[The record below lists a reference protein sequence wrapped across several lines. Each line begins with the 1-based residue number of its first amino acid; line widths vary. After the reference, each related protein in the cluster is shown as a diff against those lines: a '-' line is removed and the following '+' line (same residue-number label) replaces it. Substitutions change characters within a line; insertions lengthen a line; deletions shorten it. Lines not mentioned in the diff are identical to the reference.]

1 MFLNAVGIDVSKGRS
16 TVAVLQPGNIT
27 VHKPFNVPHTSSEL
41 KKLVQYLL
49 SLDGETK
56 VVMECTG
63 RYHEP
68 ILNTLHEA
76 GLFVSAVN
84 PHLIKN
90 FGGNTIRKV
99 KTDPEDS
106 KKIARYALDNWASL
120 RDYSRMDTKRT
131 ELKTLNSQF
140 NFFMKQKVSAKT
152 NLISLLD
159 QTYPGV
165 DKLFN
170 SPTRANGTQK
180 WIDYAYSFWHVDC
193 VLDSGLKSFTER
205 YEQFCK
211 HHGYDY
217 QPDKPKELYNQAK
230 ELVAVLPKDPIYK
243 EIIQDSIKQLNL
255 ISSHVEQ
262 IRSKMDEIASTLPE
276 YQTVLGMYGVG
287 PSLGPQL
294 IAEIGDITRFTHR
307 SSLTAYA
314 GVDPGKNDSGDK
326 NQKSVHASKCGA
338 PRLRKTLFQIMDVMI
353 KNGPR
358 EDDPV
363 STFLFK
369 KKSEGKKF
377 RVYMTAGANKF
388 LRVYY
393 GKVKECIRNQQS
405 EQN

>member
-16 TVAVLQPGNIT
+16 TVAVLRPGNII
-27 VHKPFNVPHTSSEL
+27 VHKPFNVPHTSSEP
-41 KKLVQYLL
+41 KKLVKYLL

-68 ILNTLHEA
+68 ILNTMHEA

-90 FGGNTIRKV
+90 FGSNAIRKI

-152 NLISLLD
+152 NFILLLD

-180 WIDYAYSFWHVDC
+180 WVNYAYSFWHVDC
-193 VLDSGLKSFTER
+193 VLDSGLKGFTES

-211 HHGYDY
+211 HHGYDFIS
-217 QPDKPKELYNQAK
+217 QTNQ
-230 ELVAVLPKDPIYK
+230 
-243 EIIQDSIKQLNL
+243 
-255 ISSHVEQ
+255 
-262 IRSKMDEIASTLPE
+262 RSCMTRSR
-276 YQTVLGMYGVG
+276 
-287 PSLGPQL
+287 SL
-294 IAEIGDITRFTHR
+294 
-307 SSLTAYA
+307 
-314 GVDPGKNDSGDK
+314 
-326 NQKSVHASKCGA
+326 
-338 PRLRKTLFQIMDVMI
+338 
-353 KNGPR
+353 
-358 EDDPV
+358 
-363 STFLFK
+363 
-369 KKSEGKKF
+369 
-377 RVYMTAGANKF
+377 
-388 LRVYY
+388 
-393 GKVKECIRNQQS
+393 
-405 EQN
+405 